1 MKKKYKLLIF
11 CTVLIFSIFLLKTF
25 FNFNNNEIG
34 FLGDGYEDY
43 MSVGVYE
50 VKKDNISKYI
60 TSSSQITSFNISEI
74 TLDDME
80 NVKECY
86 VKDGSSVKKNQK
98 LLKTT
103 IGNYL
108 NRTIKSEISGKFFII
123 HEEDGNK
130 IYRVYDTSKTG
141 VMVKIKENQINNI
154 KIGEK
159 AIVSLINSDEVYEGK
174 ITYVSQIP
182 NSDGKF
188 NVEITIPYEKN
199 IKYGYTANV
208 KIEADSNKSS
218 ILIPYEAIN
227 VDDESGDYFVVKEE
241 YKEYFESNTLTEDM
255 KIYIETGIFGTDN
268 VEVKNGLEEGMKI
281 LYWK

>member
-11 CTVLIFSIFLLKTF
+11 SIALILIIFCVKIFL
-25 FNFNNNEIG
+25 NFNNNEIG
-34 FLGDGYEDY
+34 YIGDRYEDL

-50 VKKDNISKYI
+50 VKKDNISKYV

-80 NVKECY
+80 EVKECY

-103 IGNYL
+103 IGNYS
-108 NRTIKSEISGKFFII
+108 NRTIKSGISGKFFII
-123 HEEDGNK
+123 HEEDGRK
-130 IYRVYDTSKTG
+130 TYRVYDTSKTG
-141 VMVKIKENQINNI
+141 IMVKIKENQINNI

-174 ITYVSQIP
+174 ITYVSKIP

-208 KIEADSNKSS
+208 KIEADSNESS
-218 ILIPYEAIN
+218 ILIPYEVIN

-255 KIYIETGIFGTDN
+255 KIYIETGIFGTDD
-268 VEVKNGLEEGMKI
+268 VEVKNGLKEGMKI

>member
-11 CTVLIFSIFLLKTF
+11 SIAIIFIIFLIKF
-25 FNFNNNEIG
+25 FLNFNNNEMAYWDNENAG
-34 FLGDGYEDY
+34 F

-50 VKKDNISKYI
+50 VKRDSISKYI

-74 TLDDME
+74 ILDDME

-103 IGNYL
+103 IGNYS

-123 HEEDGNK
+123 NEENGNK
-130 IYRVYDTSKTG
+130 TYRVYDTSKTG
-141 VMVKIKENQINNI
+141 VMIKIKESQINNI
-154 KIGEK
+154 KIGKK
-159 AIVSLINSDEVYEGK
+159 AVISLINSDEVYEGK
-174 ITYVSQIP
+174 ITFVSKIP
-182 NSDGKF
+182 NSEGKF
-188 NVEITIPYEKN
+188 NVEISIPYEKN

-208 KIEADSNKSS
+208 KIEADSNESS
-218 ILIPYEAIN
+218 ILIPYETIN
-227 VDDESGDYFVVKEE
+227 VDDITGNYFVVKEE
-241 YKEYFESNTLTEDM
+241 YKEYFKSNTLTEDM
-255 KIYIETGIFGTDN
+255 KIYIETGIFGVDN
-268 VEVKNGLEEGMKI
+268 VEVRNGLEEGMKI

>member
-1 MKKKYKLLIF
+1 MKKKYKLLIWGI
-11 CTVLIFSIFLLKTF
+11 VLIFIILIIKIFS
-25 FNFNNNEIG
+25 NFNNNEIG
-34 FLGDGYEDY
+34 YFNGEYENL

-50 VKKDNISKYI
+50 VKKDSISKYI
-60 TSSSQITSFNISEI
+60 TTSSKITSFNISDI
-74 TLDDME
+74 VLDDME
-80 NVKECY
+80 IVRECY

-98 LLKTT
+98 LLKTS
-103 IGNYL
+103 IGNYSS
-108 NRTIKSEISGKFFII
+108 RIIKSEMPGKFFII

-141 VMVKIKENQINNI
+141 VIVKIKENDINNI
-154 KIGEK
+154 KMGKK
-159 AIVSLINSDEVYEGK
+159 AIISLINSEEVYEGE
-174 ITYVSQIP
+174 ITFVSKIP
-182 NSDGKF
+182 NSEGKF

-227 VDDESGDYFVVKEE
+227 VDDVTGDYFVVKED
-241 YKEYFESNTLTEDM
+241 YKEYFESNTLTEEM
-255 KIYIETGIFGTDN
+255 KIYIETGIFGVDD